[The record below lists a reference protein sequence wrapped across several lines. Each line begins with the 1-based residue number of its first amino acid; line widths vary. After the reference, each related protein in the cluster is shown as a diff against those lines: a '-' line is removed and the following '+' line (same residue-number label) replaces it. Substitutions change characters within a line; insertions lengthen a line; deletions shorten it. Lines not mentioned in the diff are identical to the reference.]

1 MRDGRRPP
9 PRSHPMRVV
18 PALTRFEVDDRLL
31 LPVLIRIGG
40 NHRWD
45 DVSVA
50 SVPSSRL
57 FMAVFAKRR
66 HA

>member
-1 MRDGRRPP
+1 
-9 PRSHPMRVV
+9 MRVV